1 MLRFTSHSKWVQET
15 TKMVCRSPE
24 WRSGKSTVCS
34 GTDCS
39 TPTGWS
45 CQASTQPHARTGQRY
60 RAFPVFY
67 QCTRRSNQ
75 ALSDWSTPTR
85 SFSQASTNSTPELVE
100 VTRPSV
106 STGPIK
112 REATGPH
119 RTACPNKPFK
129 RRVYAVFDS
138 CTRRCSPTS
147 TNLLNS
153 SEENHTSTVLLTP
166 WERTTQSVTDLHT
179 STEQNRPIKEACTV
193 F

>member
-1 MLRFTSHSKWVQET
+1 MKTPLSAAVPTAAPQQGEAVRPPLNHTLEQARDTVPSPFFTSVQGEATRPWLTEAPQQGHS
-15 TKMVCRSPE
+15 
-24 WRSGKSTVCS
+24 
-34 GTDCS
+34 
-39 TPTGWS
+39 
-45 CQASTQPHARTGQRY
+45 ARH
-60 RAFPVFY
+60 P
-67 QCTRRSNQ
+67 
-75 ALSDWSTPTR
+75 P
-85 SFSQASTNSTPELVE
+85 NSTPELVE

-119 RTACPNKPFK
+119 RTACPSKPFK

-153 SEENHTSTVLLTP
+153 SEENHTSTVLLTL

>member
-1 MLRFTSHSKWVQET
+1 MKKW
-15 TKMVCRSPE
+15 KLHCL
-24 WRSGKSTVCS
+24 
-34 GTDCS
+34 
-39 TPTGWS
+39 
-45 CQASTQPHARTGQRY
+45 QRY
-60 RAFPVFY
+60 RLQHPSRV
-67 QCTRRSNQ
+67 TMSGLHPTTRSNRPEIPCLPRFLPVYKEKQ
-75 ALSDWSTPTR
+75 PGLDWLKHPQQGHSARHPP
-85 SFSQASTNSTPELVE
+85 NSTPELVE